1 MGNDRATSH
10 FGRTPAS
17 VAGPRQSRPHRRAA
31 TNVCPPAEPR
41 LWRVAVPVFLIAVAA
56 HWATR
61 SAWQEHSL
69 APLPWL
75 SHVHAPW
82 SSPQSTTE
90 EGDDVVLAPLAEVE
104 PLTAPAS
111 ARGEF
116 PVPGELRHAVAF
128 WQQVFGVWGARQF
141 AIHDRDH
148 LGVVYDVVEI
158 PAGPTYKL
166 NAEQRLVLERHRN
179 RIEAQLGELE
189 RRLKRRIALTGEQRK
204 LHEVIKRGAGSQ
216 AVAGAADRLRTQR
229 GMRESFRQ
237 GLEASSRYGAL
248 FRRVF
253 REAGLPEDLAYLPHV
268 ESAFTATARSPA
280 GAVGVWQF
288 MPATGKRFLRMDD
301 AVDERYD
308 PVFATRGAARY
319 LADAY
324 AKLGNWPLAITSY
337 NHGLAGV
344 MRAKD
349 LCGSDFAC
357 VLRRYESP
365 SFGFASKNFYAEFL
379 AVRGILYNLD
389 SFFPE
394 GLEQRSPP
402 SLRRVRLVQPVPAHR
417 LAAWHGIDTADL
429 AAVNPAWTERA
440 AKSQVELPAET
451 DVWLPAD
458 RVKRVRRMDRHYT
471 QPDAF
476 IGRLTTTTQGE
487 GS

>member
-1 MGNDRATSH
+1 VSVRAH
-10 FGRTPAS
+10 I
-17 VAGPRQSRPHRRAA
+17 
-31 TNVCPPAEPR
+31 EPR
-41 LWRVAVPVFLIAVAA
+41 LWRVAVPVFLIALAA

-61 SAWQEHSL
+61 GPWHEHSL

-75 SHVHAPW
+75 SHVDAP
-82 SSPQSTTE
+82 SSAPRSATQD
-90 EGDDVVLAPLAEVE
+90 GDEVVLATPIEVE
-104 PLTAPAS
+104 PLTVPPS
-111 ARGEF
+111 AGGEF
-116 PVPGELRHAVAF
+116 PMPAELRHAVAF

-148 LGVVYDVVEI
+148 LGIVYDLVEI
-158 PAGPTYKL
+158 PPGPTYKL

-189 RRLKRRIALTGEQRK
+189 RRLKRRIALTGEQRR
-204 LHEVIKRGAGSQ
+204 LHEVIKRGAG
-216 AVAGAADRLRTQR
+216 AHAAAGAADRLRTQR

-324 AKLGNWPLAITSY
+324 TKLGNWPLAITSY

-349 LCGSDFAC
+349 LCGADFAC
-357 VLRRYESP
+357 VLRRYQSA

-402 SLRRVRLVQPVPAHR
+402 SLRRVRLLQPVPAHR

-440 AKSQVELPAET
+440 AKGQIELPAET

-476 IGRLTTTTQGE
+476 IGRLTTTAEGE

>member
-1 MGNDRATSH
+1 MTAKARTFPTSIAAPARA
-10 FGRTPAS
+10 GERVRGA
-17 VAGPRQSRPHRRAA
+17 RRDAA
-31 TNVCPPAEPR
+31 PPSPQ
-41 LWRVAVPVFLIAVAA
+41 LWRLAVPLFVAA
-56 HWATR
+56 VGVHVATHGGR
-61 SAWQEHSL
+61 SEHAL
-69 APLPWL
+69 AHLPWL
-75 SHVHAPW
+75 PHFGAAVEDTAAP
-82 SSPQSTTE
+82 
-90 EGDDVVLAPLAEVE
+90 EGDEIALAPPLAVE
-104 PLTAPAS
+104 PINAPTS
-111 ARGEF
+111 SEGDF
-116 PVPGELRHAVAF
+116 PVPQVLRHAVAF

-166 NAEQRLVLERHRN
+166 NAEQRNVVERHRD
-179 RIEAQLGELE
+179 RVAAQLRELE
-189 RRLKRRIALTGEQRK
+189 RRLQRRIGLTEEQRR
-204 LHEVIKRGAGSQ
+204 LHEVLKRGAGAQ
-216 AVAGAADRLRTQR
+216 WVAGAAERLRIQR

-288 MPATGKRFLRMDD
+288 MPATGRRYLRMDD

-308 PVFATRGAARY
+308 PVFATRGAARF
-319 LADAY
+319 LADAH
-324 AKLGNWPLAITSY
+324 AKLGSWPLALTAY

-344 MRAKD
+344 MRARD
-349 LCGSDFAC
+349 LCGADFAC
-357 VLRRYESP
+357 VVRRYESP

-379 AVRGILYNLD
+379 AVRGILYNLE

-394 GLEQRSPP
+394 GVERRSPP
-402 SLRRVRLVQPVPAHR
+402 SLRRVRLLQPVPAHQ
-417 LAAWHGIDTADL
+417 LAAWHGLETAEL

-440 AKSQVELPAET
+440 TRGQIELPADL

-471 QPDAF
+471 QPDAL
-476 IGRLTTTTQGE
+476 INRLTIARE
-487 GS
+487 DARS